1 MSNIAKNIFSSTDK
15 FNFLSNTK
23 NITKL
28 LSKYERFSNDDHSKT
43 EEEHL
48 RHICKI
54 IVGIRILYVLIIFG
68 VLLMATF
75 SENSIVTTELFM
87 GLSLLTLLM
96 PDVVVIIMI
105 IIFIIGK
112 VDNTPVPAVE
122 ANQTQLYLNGQ
133 SVGSTDANQTQL
145 YLNGQS
151 VGSTDANKF
160 ILTQTPDIFN

>member
-28 LSKYERFSNDDHSKT
+28 LSKYERFSNDEHSKT

-112 VDNTPVPAVE
+112 VDNTPVPAVPAVKE
-122 ANQTQLYLNGQ
+122 
-133 SVGSTDANQTQL
+133 NQTQL

>member
-28 LSKYERFSNDDHSKT
+28 LSKYERFSNADNSKT

-48 RHICKI
+48 QDICKM
-54 IVGIRILYVLIIFG
+54 IVGIRILYVLIIFI
-68 VLLMATF
+68 VLLMA
-75 SENSIVTTELFM
+75 SGSDNSMVSTELFM

-112 VDNTPVPAVE
+112 ADNT
-122 ANQTQLYLNGQ
+122 
-133 SVGSTDANQTQL
+133 STVKTSPEVQPLPSDSLASQGN
-145 YLNGQS
+145 S
-151 VGSTDANKF
+151 KF
-160 ILTQTPDIFN
+160 TLTQTPDIFN